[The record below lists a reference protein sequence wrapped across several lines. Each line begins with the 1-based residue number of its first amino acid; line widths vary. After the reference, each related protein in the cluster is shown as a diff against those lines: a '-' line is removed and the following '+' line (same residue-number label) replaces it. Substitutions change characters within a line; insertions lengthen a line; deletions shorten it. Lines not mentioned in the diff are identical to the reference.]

1 MKQTNVS
8 DNRKPLSLNG
18 ASQMPQ
24 AQLKRE
30 QKRDRRVYTL
40 KSDRDIIRKFAE
52 FQYLTNAQV
61 AQLTGRKESRMRER
75 LRNLYLAGILNRVTS
90 AAETSVPY
98 LSPQPY
104 FYFLDTK
111 GGELA
116 YELGYLPAPRGTES
130 KSRLMIAHDLEITK
144 FHIALHNAL
153 QGQPYEWKQWRGE
166 LKDILTIDGESHAL
180 IPDAYFSFQNKCFFL
195 EIVKSKE
202 SEYQNGESNIERKFT
217 TYLAYRKAFAE
228 RYMCEDFRVIWVFPT
243 KERVARI
250 LSKLETP
257 FPYRKFWLTD
267 EESYERNIKGKIFWT
282 PKDFRDTTYGLFA

>member
-1 MKQTNVS
+1 MQAS
-8 DNRKPLSLNG
+8 D
-18 ASQMPQ
+18 
-24 AQLKRE
+24 

-40 KSDRDIIRKFAE
+40 KSDRELIKHFAA

-75 LRNLYLAGILNRVTS
+75 LRNLFLANLLNRVTS

-104 FYFLDTK
+104 VYFLDLK

-116 YELGYLPAPRGTES
+116 YDLGYLPQPRGTES
-130 KSRLMIAHDLEITK
+130 KSRLMIGHDLEITK
-144 FHIALHNAL
+144 FHIALQNAL
-153 QGQPYEWKQWRGE
+153 KEIPYDWRQWRGE
-166 LKDILTIDGESHAL
+166 LRDTVIMDGEKQAL

-202 SEYQNGESNIERKFT
+202 TEYVNGESNIERKFK
-217 TYLAYRKAFAE
+217 TYLAYQDAFAE
-228 RYMCEDFRVIWVFPT
+228 KYLHEDFRVIWVFPT

-250 LSKLETP
+250 LAKLETEY
-257 FPYRKFWLTD
+257 PYRKFWLTD
-267 EESYERNIKGKIFWT
+267 EESFEANMAGKIFWT

>member
-1 MKQTNVS
+1 MPKQ
-8 DNRKPLSLNG
+8 P
-18 ASQMPQ
+18 
-24 AQLKRE
+24 E
-30 QKRDRRVYTL
+30 QRRDRRVYTI
-40 KSDRDIIRKFAE
+40 KSDREIIRKVAE

-61 AQLTGRKESRMRER
+61 AALTGRKESRMRER

-104 FYFLDTK
+104 VYFLDPK

-130 KSRLMIAHDLEITK
+130 KSRLMIGHDLEITK

-166 LKDILTIDGESHAL
+166 LKDTIVIDGEPQAL
-180 IPDAYFSFQNKCFFL
+180 IPDAYFFFQNKCFFL

-202 SEYQNGESNIERKFT
+202 TEYVNGESNIERKFK
-217 TYLAYRKAFAE
+217 TYLAYQDGFAQKYC
-228 RYMCEDFRVIWVFPT
+228 REDFRVIWVFPT
-243 KERVARI
+243 RERVVRI
-250 LSKLETP
+250 LSKLENAH
-257 FPYRKFWLTD
+257 PYRKFWLTD

-282 PKDFRDTTYGLFA
+282 PKDFRDATYGLFG